1 MIDANQFLTLSLI
14 EGCSKHELLRHVA
27 SLPAA
32 VRNRDAFGFMSVQ
45 AVTGAEMLMMSFFDL
60 YNSAFR
66 SVQSRAS
73 FVAETGVKIFDQ
85 PNLALPFQEHKD
97 NTRVQ
102 FDEFAPYVKTQ
113 IGRAHV

>member
-1 MIDANQFLTLSLI
+1 MHPVSVVFQITVAAEKTQHRLSLMIDDNQLLTLSLI

-32 VRNRDAFGFMSVQ
+32 VRNRNAFGFMSVR
-45 AVTGAEMLMMSFFDL
+45 AVTGAEMLTMSFFDL

-73 FVAETGVKIFDQ
+73 FRRRGWRQDF
-85 PNLALPFQEHKD
+85 
-97 NTRVQ
+97 
-102 FDEFAPYVKTQ
+102 
-113 IGRAHV
+113 